1 MSWVLRCIYLTS
13 KHALFIRSRAG
24 PEKMPCVRIAYI
36 LVAPDSINLFAA
48 ITIVPHVS
56 AMSSTNIA
64 TLSWDQNN
72 FINWNIFVIR
82 HQPWHHPPAPFCP
95 LHWPSSFL
103 YESEQTPLRVCLLW
117 PSLSWLPR
125 RQDWLWSSSSTR
137 WYSPW
142 STSAPRALRTDYQPG
157 YQRILE
163 FDWKQDQ
170 SVGQLINNHSASDDW

>member
-1 MSWVLRCIYLTS
+1 MSWVFRCIYLTS

-72 FINWNIFVIR
+72 FINWNSFWTITNLGITHQHHSVHFIGLLSLFMNQSELHSESVCYGR
-82 HQPWHHPPAPFCP
+82 H
-95 LHWPSSFL
+95 
-103 YESEQTPLRVCLLW
+103 
-117 PSLSWLPR
+117 SLG
-125 RQDWLWSSSSTR
+125 
-137 WYSPW
+137 SPGV
-142 STSAPRALRTDYQPG
+142 RTDYDRVPPLG
-157 YQRILE
+157 DILLDPLQHRGLCVQIINRDIKE
-163 FDWKQDQ
+163 SLNLTENKIN
-170 SVGQLINNHSASDDW
+170 QLVS